1 MDDMGFVITF
11 PGSAT
16 RRRPVSDAKRQTSA
30 EIMIFTGVRYERYAQ
45 EAPKRNKPKPQ
56 HRYFDR
62 VPQPG

>member
-16 RRRPVSDAKRQTSA
+16 RRRAVSDAKRQTSA
-30 EIMIFTGVRYERYAQ
+30 EIIIFTGIRYERYAQ
-45 EAPKRNKPKPQ
+45 EAPKRTKPKTQ
-56 HRYFDR
+56 RRCFDR